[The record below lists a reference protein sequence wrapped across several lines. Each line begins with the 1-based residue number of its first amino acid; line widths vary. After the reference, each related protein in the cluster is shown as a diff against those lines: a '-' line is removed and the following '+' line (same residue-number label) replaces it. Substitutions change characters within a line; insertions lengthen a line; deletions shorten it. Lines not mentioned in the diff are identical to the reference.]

1 MLRVKRNL
9 SFIFTRRLAKEAAK
23 TIEDMRKATEKELN
37 EAKQKLEKE
46 KEDALKKLKE
56 QYKKEQDN
64 EEERLRKE
72 HDAVMKTLGEKARE
86 DALEEE
92 AMLQEGKQNAM
103 RKLKQQIQREQD
115 EEEAALRKKK
125 DEALDLI
132 REELQVWAVSIIIFF
147 PFLAFSLPLKASL
160 IFLKLWFCE
169 QFFYQARFFWNLM
182 FRVAAKKL
190 KASKFDIHIKYF
202 HLHRHSQ

>member
-1 MLRVKRNL
+1 MPLSSWLRVKL
-9 SFIFTRRLAKEAAK
+9 ASVCLFVSKSVYQSESQSAAIHSFLIQESIQSSSWELDETSFIFTRRLAKEAAK

-56 QYKKEQDN
+56 QYQKDQDN

-92 AMLQEGKQNAM
+92 AMLQEGKQDAM

-132 REELQVWAVSIIIFF
+132 REALQVWAVFIQGH
-147 PFLAFSLPLKASL
+147 PTTV
-160 IFLKLWFCE
+160 FCKYLFGE
-169 QFFYQARFFWNLM
+169 A
-182 FRVAAKKL
+182 
-190 KASKFDIHIKYF
+190 DIT
-202 HLHRHSQ
+202 